1 MTSKK
6 LKILLAEDDI
16 NLGTILKEFLQ
27 IKNFEVSFA
36 KDGKEGERLFKTEN
50 FALCIL
56 DIMMPKMDGFT
67 LAKIIKTRDI
77 DIPIIFLTAKS
88 MLQDKVRAFEIGAD
102 DYITKP
108 FSTEELFLRINA
120 VLKRTNSIV
129 NFQNV
134 EKVFFEIGKYK
145 FDYGKRILR
154 IAKREFSLTSKEAD
168 LLRLFCMNMNNILPR
183 SKALETVWTED
194 NYFTSRSMDV
204 YVAKLR
210 KYFKEDSSI
219 KIINIHGRGFKLL
232 A

>member
-1 MTSKK
+1 MTNKK

-16 NLGTILKEFLQ
+16 NLGTILKEFLL
-27 IKNFEVSFA
+27 IRNFEVSFA
-36 KDGKEGERLFKTEN
+36 KDGKEGVELFKTEK
-50 FALCIL
+50 FELCIL

-67 LAKIIKTRDI
+67 LAKIIKAKDK

-88 MLQDKVRAFEIGAD
+88 MLHDKVRAFEIGAD

-120 VLKRTNSIV
+120 VLKRTNSTV
-129 NFQNV
+129 NFQSV
-134 EKVFFEIGKYK
+134 EKSFFEIGKYK
-145 FDYGKRILR
+145 FDYEKRILQT
-154 IAKREFSLTSKEAD
+154 AKKEFSLTSKEAE
-168 LLRLFCMNMNNILPR
+168 LLRLFCLNMNNILPR
-183 SKALETVWTED
+183 SKALETVWMEE

-204 YVAKLR
+204 YIAKLR

-232 A
+232 T